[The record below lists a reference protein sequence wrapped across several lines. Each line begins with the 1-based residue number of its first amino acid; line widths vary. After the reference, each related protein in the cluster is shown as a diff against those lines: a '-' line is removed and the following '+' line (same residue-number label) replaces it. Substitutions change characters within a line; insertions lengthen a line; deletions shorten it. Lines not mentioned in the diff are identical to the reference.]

1 METSKLGELLGNARQ
16 CPVFWKYV
24 MYAIMVVLV
33 GLNVVI
39 RPHHPHFP
47 GEWLPGFWAV
57 FSLVATIAMVRAC
70 KGAAHTFLRKK
81 EGYYDR

>member
-1 METSKLGELLGNARQ
+1 METSKLGELLSNARQ

-57 FSLVATIAMVRAC
+57 FALIATIAMVRIC
-70 KGAAHTFLRKK
+70 KGAAHTFLGKK